1 VIETLKSLL
10 LKSENIV
17 VFTGAGV
24 STLSGIRDFRG
35 KDGLYKINWN
45 GLSVEEILSIDF
57 FLSEPGL
64 FYRWAKGFIYQL
76 EKYEPNIV
84 HLALG
89 RLFQKGFIRGV
100 YTQNI
105 DLLHQK
111 GGVRQV
117 WELHGSPATH
127 HCLSC
132 GKTYTY
138 DTIAP
143 VVQADAIPHCTI
155 CKGLIKPDIVFYG
168 EQLNKNI
175 LNKAYQDMSEAH
187 LALIL
192 GSSLTVQPAAGL
204 PMATYY
210 HGGKIVMVNANETP
224 LDRYAQLRFSDL
236 KDVFEQLSPWI
247 ETLNP
252 KNDSPSCQ
260 VR

>member
-1 VIETLKSLL
+1 MIESLKSLI

-35 KDGLYKINWN
+35 KDGLYKSNWN

-57 FLSEPGL
+57 FLSDPGL

-84 HLALG
+84 HNALG
-89 RLFQKGFIRGV
+89 RLSQKSYIKGV

-117 WELHGSPATH
+117 WELHGSPAEH

-132 GKTYTY
+132 GKTYSY
-138 DTIAP
+138 DNIAP
-143 VVQADAIPHCTI
+143 KVQADTVPC
-155 CKGLIKPDIVFYG
+155 CDVCSGLVKPDIIFYG
-168 EQLNKNI
+168 EQLNNNM
-175 LNKAYQDMSEAH
+175 LNKAYQDMAEAD

-210 HGGKIVMVNANETP
+210 HGGKIVVVNADATP
-224 LDRYAQLRFSDL
+224 LDRYAHLRFTDL
-236 KDVFEQLSPWI
+236 KDVFVNLSPWI

-252 KNDSPSCQ
+252 HSGSPSCPTG
-260 VR
+260 